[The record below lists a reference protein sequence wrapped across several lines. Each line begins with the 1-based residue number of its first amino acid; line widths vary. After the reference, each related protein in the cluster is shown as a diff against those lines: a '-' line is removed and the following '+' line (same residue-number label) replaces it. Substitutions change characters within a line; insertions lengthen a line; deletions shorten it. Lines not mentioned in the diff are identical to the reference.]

1 MHCKCKVEQRRLTP
15 GVFNLKQFLNGSE
28 TMVWEIDNCIIN
40 DGTCDLNNYDAF
52 LTLSIAGE
60 IDEIMLTKRQT
71 GGKLQLL
78 WDVGTYATALTGY
91 VKYQIAFRSANFDT
105 LGVIADDP
113 EANGV
118 YPLVNQD
125 TAGNARVFQQAENG
139 YQIKWDAGNGRWA
152 LYQADGATV
161 VDYQT
166 TPNTEPH
173 CGYWGNIAVG
183 NNEAAAWISDE
194 AIMYISESIAADQ
207 KVTGNYPTILRQLWA
222 KLNKSGVTSV
232 NGKTGIVELSPP
244 DIGAAE
250 DEHTHEIKDIINLQE
265 NLNGKAAKDHSHSEF
280 AEIKNKADKGHT
292 HKIADTEGLQN
303 ALDGKAP
310 TEHGHTI
317 SNVNGLPAALTN
329 VATKDK
335 LGHVKVDDETIKIS
349 EDGTI
354 KASVGLPIGSIF
366 PFPASIP
373 PEGAYLLNGQTI
385 ANCRGLY
392 PKFWEW
398 LTDNAGDMI
407 ATPVYKA
414 WTMPALTAN
423 GTLGGSEYAAEASGA
438 VTSGHDAYKSFDG
451 THGGSKTF
459 AGITDT
465 TSGWLTWYSPVKL
478 KVTSLIFQNP
488 SSGTANRYMSDFE
501 IFGSNDGV
509 QWDSLVSGTMGG
521 SDNSYLQTVKIPENK
536 YNVDK
541 PGYHYLKIEAVNGGG
556 INMDFPEITIYG
568 QEYIYTDYSGNGN
581 ILTMSNDAYEYTLAR
596 TGVCGGFVIDSAT
609 GNVRLPRW
617 HYQSPL
623 GETLPVR
630 GNGRMTIGL
639 TNGVDNFGMGHV
651 TNVGLQGS
659 TNTYGIDIGDD
670 RSVSGY
676 TPTSNY
682 TLGLTT
688 DPDKS
693 GIVAETNAP
702 ADQFYWCIQV
712 YNAATA
718 LSEQESAQLASQM
731 QTRMQTDMSN
741 GSKATQNAVDGVMPD
756 AMDYVIES
764 WKAVDGSSWYRKYR
778 SGWVEQGGHT
788 STGATAD
795 VITLPVEFADTD
807 YTVLVASS
815 KRTTTDTDTGGG
827 QYIPT
832 VGSYTTTSFR
842 ISRTSANPPEWEA
855 KGYAATE

>member
-1 MHCKCKVEQRRLTP
+1 MNCKCKVEQRRLTP

-28 TMVWEIDNCIIN
+28 TMVWTVDNCIIN

-60 IDEIMLTKRQT
+60 IDEIMLTKLQT

-118 YPLVNQD
+118 YVIEDQD
-125 TAGNARVFQQAENG
+125 AAGDARVFKQAENG
-139 YQIKWDAGNGRWA
+139 YSVKWDAGNGRWA

-166 TPNTEPH
+166 TPSTEPH
-173 CGYWGNIAVG
+173 CGVWGNIAVG

-194 AIMYISESIAADQ
+194 AIMYISDSIAADQ
-207 KVTGNYPTILRQLWA
+207 KVTGNFPTILRQLWA
-222 KLNKSGVTSV
+222 KLNKSGVASV

-250 DEHTHEIKDIINLQE
+250 DVHTHEIKEVINLQE
-265 NLNGKAAKDHSHSEF
+265 ALNNKAAKDHSHSEF

-292 HKIADTEGLQN
+292 HKIADTEGLQT

-317 SNVNGLPAALTN
+317 NNVTGLPAALTN

-335 LGHVKVDDETIKIS
+335 LGHVKVDDETIKVS

-414 WTMPALTAN
+414 WTMPALEAN
-423 GTLGGSEYAAEASGA
+423 GTPGGSEYAAEASSTVA
-438 VTSGHDAYKSFDG
+438 SGHDAYKSFDG
-451 THGGSKTF
+451 TQGGSKTF
-459 AGITDT
+459 AGLTGV
-465 TSGWLTWYSPVKL
+465 TSGYLIYYSPKL
-478 KVTSLIFQNP
+478 LKFTGLLFQNP
-488 SSGTANRYMSDFE
+488 TSLTANKFPVTFE
-501 IFGSNDGV
+501 IFGSNNGV
-509 QWDSLVSGTMGG
+509 DWDSLTSGTYA
-521 SDNSYLQTVKIPENK
+521 STAASATQTVDIPESK
-536 YNVDK
+536 YSADT
-541 PGYHYLKIEAVNGGG
+541 PGYQYLKIEAVNGGG
-556 INMDFPEITIYG
+556 ANMDFPEITLYG
-568 QEYIYTDYSGNGN
+568 REYLYTDYTGNGTT
-581 ILTMSNDAYEYTLAR
+581 LTMSAEAYEYTLAK
-596 TGVCGGFVIDSAT
+596 TGVCGGFVIDSAS
-609 GNVRLPRW
+609 GSVRLPRVVN
-617 HYQSPL
+617 
-623 GETLPVR
+623 GTLW
-630 GNGRMTIGL
+630 GADSSTIGQSL
-639 TNGVDNFGMGHV
+639 AAGLPNITGDF
-651 TNVGLQGS
+651 VGGAS
-659 TNTYGIDIGDD
+659 T
-670 RSVSGY
+670 
-676 TPTSNY
+676 TSA
-682 TLGLTT
+682 GAFSA
-688 DPDKS
+688 KS
-693 GIVAETNAP
+693 GAGSKTGGAQWTEKVNSFVNFDASRSNAIYGNSDTVQPP
-702 ADQFYWCIQV
+702 AIRVSWCIQV

-718 LSEQESAQLASQM
+718 LSEQESANLASLM
-731 QTRMQTDMSN
+731 QTKAQTDFGN
-741 GSKATQNAVDGVMPD
+741 VAENLDF
-756 AMDYVIES
+756 VIDS
-764 WKAVDGSSWYRKYR
+764 WKAADGSSWYRKYR

-788 STGATAD
+788 STGTTAD